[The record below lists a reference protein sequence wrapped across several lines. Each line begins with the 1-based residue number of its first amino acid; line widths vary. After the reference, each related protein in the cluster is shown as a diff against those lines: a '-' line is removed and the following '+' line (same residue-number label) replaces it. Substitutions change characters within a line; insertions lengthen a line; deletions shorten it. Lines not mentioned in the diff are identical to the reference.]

1 MNRSANGNGYS
12 TFEGVLN
19 NFSAAPRQ
27 VAAACLIRCLVSVD
41 NEDGKYAYSGLFQST
56 FDAMSD
62 AIKRIGLRP
71 YKISVRVLP

>member
-1 MNRSANGNGYS
+1 MNHPVSENVYS
-12 TFEGVLN
+12 TFEGTLN

-41 NEDGKYAYSGLFQST
+41 TEDGKYAYSGLFQST

-62 AIKRIGLRP
+62 AVRRIGLRP